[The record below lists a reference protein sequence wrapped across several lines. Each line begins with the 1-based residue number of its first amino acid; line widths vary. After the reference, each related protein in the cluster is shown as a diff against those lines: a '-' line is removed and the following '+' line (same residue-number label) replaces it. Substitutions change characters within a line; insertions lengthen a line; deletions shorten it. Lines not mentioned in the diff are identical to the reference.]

1 MSVKGNNPL
10 TELEEPV
17 MIDHNH
23 RLQRQHV
30 NNNNRL
36 SEMTRKRKEMGKFIT
51 KGEFPTYLFHSTYGV
66 VSLENWTRFCPPFQV
81 NLINSVNLRE
91 AQLNPC
97 RLASVHLSGALSG
110 EIH

>member
-1 MSVKGNNPL
+1 MMCNYVNHQTLIFQLYIKEMSVKGNNHL

-51 KGEFPTYLFHSTYGV
+51 KGEFPTYLFHST
-66 VSLENWTRFCPPFQV
+66 
-81 NLINSVNLRE
+81 
-91 AQLNPC
+91 
-97 RLASVHLSGALSG
+97 
-110 EIH
+110 